1 MLNRLHLQGR
11 FTRDLELK
19 QTTSG
24 VEVVN
29 FCLAWSEK
37 YKDKETTLFINC
49 VAYRSMAIHIAN
61 FFTKGDQVLVEGKLT
76 SRSYDDKEGNKR
88 HVTELLV
95 DKVHFVGNKKK
106 NDDLTE
112 RGEPAGS
119 DEFED
124 VDSFGDLPF

>member
-29 FCLAWSEK
+29 FTLAWSEK

-106 NDDLTE
+106 ND
-112 RGEPAGS
+112 EPAGN

>member
-24 VEVVN
+24 VDVVN

-88 HVTELLV
+88 YVTELLV

-106 NDDLTE
+106 ND
-112 RGEPAGS
+112 EPAENN
-119 DEFED
+119 DFED

>member
-24 VEVVN
+24 VEVVT
-29 FCLAWSEK
+29 FTLAWNEK

-49 VAYRSMAIHIAN
+49 VAYRSLAIHIAN

-76 SRSYDDKEGNKR
+76 SRSFDDKEGNKR
-88 HVTELLV
+88 FVTELLV

-106 NDDLTE
+106 ND
-112 RGEPAGS
+112 EPAGS
-119 DEFED
+119 NEFED